1 MKNLLCLFAVL
12 AIAVL
17 PAFSAIAQDEAES
30 APAPVAADTGLVADT
45 ISGTVTMGGEE
56 TALTHGCAL
65 RLDNEEDYMDGPMLL
80 VLLADQEVSPDL
92 LKSPTLADLKQAVQD
107 RQLRFAFFSIDLSKE
122 EKEVNGMAMAGSP
135 EMPMPA
141 SFTLTDAASGLSELT
156 ITDERV
162 QASIDRAQVI
172 GELQPVNPTEAPFA
186 MKTTFDLAVS
196 ANDPVTAHL
205 TGEEAVNSPQATAFM
220 GYFDALRNADME
232 ALAKVTSGDEAE
244 MYGQIIAQVGEDAF
258 KERVA
263 QGLPDAATFKSQ
275 ISEVFVRGTRAL
287 LMLSVDGQRA
297 PLPLVQEGE
306 AWKVR

>member
-1 MKNLLCLFAVL
+1 MRNVLCLFAAL
-12 AIAVL
+12 AIAL
-17 PAFSAIAQDEAES
+17 APAIAASGQEEAES
-30 APAPVAADTGLVADT
+30 APAPEAAETDVVMDTV
-45 ISGTVTMGGEE
+45 SGTLTMGGEE
-56 TALTHGCAL
+56 TVLTHGCTL
-65 RLDNEEDYMDGPMLL
+65 RLDNEEGYMDGPTLL

-92 LKSPTLADLKQAVQD
+92 LKSPTLADLKQAVQE
-107 RQLRFAFFSIDLSKE
+107 RRIRFAFYSIDLSKE
-122 EKEVNGMAMAGSP
+122 EKEINGMAMAGSP

-162 QASIDRAQVI
+162 QASIDRA
-172 GELQPVNPTEAPFA
+172 ETEPDPENPMEAPFA
-186 MKTTFDLAVS
+186 MKAGFDLAVS

-205 TGEEAVNSPQATAFM
+205 TGEEAVNSPQAAAFM

-232 ALAKVTSGDEAE
+232 ALGKVTSGTEAE

-275 ISEVFVRGTRAL
+275 ISEVFVRGARAL
-287 LMLSVDGQRA
+287 LMVSVDGQRA

>member
-1 MKNLLCLFAVL
+1 MKNVLCLFAVL

-30 APAPVAADTGLVADT
+30 APAPAAAETGLVADT

-122 EKEVNGMAMAGSP
+122 EREINGMAMAGSP

-162 QASIDRAQVI
+162 QASIDRP
-172 GELQPVNPTEAPFA
+172 ETEPDPENPMEAPFA
-186 MKTTFDLAVS
+186 MKAGFDLAVS

-205 TGEEAVNSPQATAFM
+205 TDEEAVNSPQATAFM

-232 ALAKVTSGDEAE
+232 ALAKVTSGNEAE

-287 LMLSVDGQRA
+287 LMVSVEGQRA

>member
-1 MKNLLCLFAVL
+1 MKNTLCLFAAL
-12 AIAVL
+12 AIAFM
-17 PAFSAIAQDEAES
+17 PALWAIAQDEAEP
-30 APAPVAADTGLVADT
+30 APAAAAAETEVVADT

-65 RLDNEEDYMDGPMLL
+65 RLDNEENYMDGPMLL

-122 EKEVNGMAMAGSP
+122 DKEVNGMAMAGSP

-162 QASIDRAQVI
+162 QASIDRPETEPDPA
-172 GELQPVNPTEAPFA
+172 NPMEAPFA

-205 TGEEAVNSPQATAFM
+205 TGEEAVNSPQAAAFM

-232 ALAKVTSGDEAE
+232 ALAKVTSGTEAE

-263 QGLPDAATFKSQ
+263 QGLPETATFKSQ

-287 LMLSVDGQRA
+287 LMVSVEGQRA